1 VTSVETEAAPP
12 GAEETS
18 GTPPRRPVLRGW
30 LTARLEWLLPLLG
43 YAALVVTGTTTSS
56 LNLLRTAVDPD
67 PPRQLFESLP
77 IRSDEWLTA
86 MPIELGV
93 MAHGASQHPLLSQ
106 EPDLIYQVSS
116 GSVVESVLFLEGN
129 LLRLGPWLPDAMLF
143 AAFRGFSWVLL
154 FLAMP
159 ALLRRLGATGPMAWL
174 GTVLCFLAPASLWW
188 SFMPIRILG
197 FAAAGCM
204 LLFLSRDRLVTGRR
218 VSGLLLAGLAGL
230 CLARLVTYYVPW
242 SVTVGVPLV
251 LATGLFL
258 LRERDGRR
266 VALAAIATGAGVGL
280 LLLLGTFWENWSA
293 LHAELNT
300 LYPGQRRAT
309 GMAQAPYQ
317 LFGAP
322 GLSELEDDPTP
333 TLLNQSEISSAFL
346 ICGVWAALLWSHAWP
361 RMDPRQRIAVA
372 ALGIG
377 TVAGASWAML
387 SWGVLGEHVPLLNV
401 MLPVRAAQTV
411 GYPATLAAVLVLS
424 HVEVRSRS
432 RALLAGA
439 VCAAIT
445 AYGVS
450 DLQRI
455 LPSLRTYEVWLT
467 TLVVGLLVALVTWMP
482 RRWLPTGVVAAALLV
497 AGIDANPLVSGLGDM
512 RGSVAAEKA
521 QAMAAD
527 AERNGTLYAADTLAA
542 SALLVA
548 SGVPALTGYQV
559 TGPDAEQWERLDPD
573 RKAEGVWNRG
583 ASYLYV
589 TFSQLDGKPAG
600 AEPAITTTA
609 GDVIVVIVDPC
620 WLAESDLGV
629 SHVVSVAELDG
640 PCVEETDTF
649 TWYNGPQ
656 HVYALRAR

>member
-1 VTSVETEAAPP
+1 VA
-12 GAEETS
+12 
-18 GTPPRRPVLRGW
+18 TPSTGPSSW
-30 LTARLEWLLPLLG
+30 LTSRLEWLLPLLG
-43 YAALVVTGTTTSS
+43 YAVLVVSGTTTSS
-56 LNLLRTAVDPD
+56 LNLLRQVSTTD
-67 PPRQLFESLP
+67 PPHQLFSSLP

-93 MAHGASQHPLLSQ
+93 MADGASQHPLLSQ
-106 EPDLIYQVSS
+106 QPDLIYQVSS
-116 GSVVESVLFLEGN
+116 GSAFESVLFLEGN
-129 LLRLGPWLPDAMLF
+129 LLRLGPWLPDPMLF
-143 AAFRGFSWVLL
+143 AAFRGFPWLLL

-188 SFMPIRILG
+188 SFMPIRVLA
-197 FAAAGCM
+197 FAAAGCLLLM
-204 LLFLSRDRLVTGRR
+204 LARDRLVTGRR
-218 VSGLLLAGLAGL
+218 VTGLLLAGLAGL
-230 CLARLVTYYVPW
+230 SLARLVTYYVPW
-242 SVTVGVPLV
+242 SVTIGVPLV

-258 LRERDGRR
+258 LREREGRR
-266 VALAAIATGAGVGL
+266 AALVAIATGAGVGL
-280 LLLLGTFWENWSA
+280 LLLLGTFWENWSS

-309 GMAQAPYQ
+309 GMAQAPFQ

-333 TLLNQSEISSAFL
+333 TQLNQSELSSAFL
-346 ICGVWAALLWSHAWP
+346 ICGVWAAVLWSHAWP
-361 RMDPRQRIAVA
+361 RMDSRQRVAVA
-372 ALGIG
+372 TLGIG
-377 TVAGASWAML
+377 TIAGASWAML

-411 GYPATLAAVLVLS
+411 GYPATLTAVLVLS
-424 HVEVRSRS
+424 HIEVRSRS
-432 RALLAGA
+432 RALVAGA
-439 VCAAIT
+439 VCAAVT

-467 TLVVGLLVALVTWMP
+467 ALVVGLLVAVVTWMP
-482 RRWLPTGVVAAALLV
+482 RHWLPTSLVAAVLLV
-497 AGIDANPLVSGLGDM
+497 AGVDANPIVSGLGDM

-527 AERNGTLYAADTLAA
+527 AEGTGTLYAADTLAA

-548 SGVPALTGYQV
+548 NGVPSLTGYQV
-559 TGPDAEQWERLDPD
+559 TGPDGEQWERLDPE
-573 RKAEGVWNRG
+573 RKAEDIWNRG

-589 TFSQLDGKPAG
+589 TFSQPDGKPPG
-600 AEPAITTTA
+600 AEPTITTTA
-609 GDVIVVIVDPC
+609 PDVIVVTVDPC

-629 SHVVSVAELDG
+629 SHVVSTAELDS

-649 TWYNGPQ
+649 PWYDAEQ
-656 HVYALRAR
+656 HVYALQAP